1 MKKQLMGGDTDFDR
15 VLPEYGRKK
24 LLMYA
29 DSFRDL
35 ANTFLDIQK
44 EEEAQPVGDRQEYL
58 WKRRLVENRDL
69 MADHLNEMAQ
79 IMTKVAEE
87 AYRFIH
93 MSERKVKQLAH
104 ALKEEDVLLKEVY
117 LLEKENGHK
126 EIYLIMRSGKGTSPA
141 VDEVGNLLSVLLN
154 LRLVPS
160 KSSSIFVGKE
170 WGNYQY
176 IEEPG
181 FHVLTGVAKAVK
193 ETERMSGDNY
203 SFLEVREGTLTAV
216 LSDGMGSG
224 EKACKD
230 SEFVIDF
237 MEKFLEAGFGK
248 ETAVQMINGALI
260 AGGESQNMSTL
271 DLCQMDLYT
280 GVCEFIKI
288 GSAPSYINFR
298 RIFQCN
304 LPQHFREHLLP
315 DSLRQSIQYPIGQ
328 HNNIIPVYQTPFY
341 RFHIYF
347 IKHSQRKVSC
357 GYLLHLSGGADS
369 VCLFLMLCEL
379 AEEIDFHLA
388 VVHVNHKI
396 RPEAAADA
404 AYVEELCKSRNIP
417 FILEEKDVK
426 EYAREKHLSE
436 EEAGREVRY
445 QAFEEALG
453 KYGSCSGEKEGQG
466 RIAVAHNANDRAE
479 TMLFHLFRGTGLTGA
494 GGIRAVRGHIV
505 RPLLCLR
512 REEIEEYLGKK
523 GVFFCIDRTNL
534 EDTYTRNRI
543 RNHILPFAEKEI
555 CAGAI
560 FQAFHM
566 RRSNIPSSLRKPL
579 QTLKKYLFS
588 YKRLFFPE
596 FFRIQYDLFPA
607 LPDDTV
613 PARLLRLSADIGIRL
628 QKQVARTAHMAD
640 GTLNVWRG
648 LRREDGI
655 LLLRIW
661 KAWKICWEKRKASRS
676 LCLVGSGQKRNAG
689 IWRCTA
695 RENRMG
701 VEGVF
706 LFRKFGSNGGIC
718 RGNRRNLTFLVWEGW
733 NLLFFTRKK
742 FPFFII
748 NRKLFPKRHIR
759 NGWIMIE

>member
-230 SEFVIDF
+230 SEFVIDY

-288 GSAPSYINFR
+288 GSAPSYIKRENLVEQISAR
-298 RIFQCN
+298 N
-304 LPQHFREHLLP
+304 LPL
-315 DSLRQSIQYPIGQ
+315 G
-328 HNNIIPVYQTPFY
+328 VFY
-341 RFHIYF
+341 
-347 IKHSQRKVSC
+347 
-357 GYLLHLSGGADS
+357 
-369 VCLFLMLCEL
+369 
-379 AEEIDFHLA
+379 EIDMETVKRRLVDGDYIIMLSDGILDA
-388 VVHVNHKI
+388 LSQGI
-396 RPEAAADA
+396 GEEMLPEM
-404 AYVEELCKSRNIP
+404 
-417 FILEEKDVK
+417 
-426 EYAREKHLSE
+426 
-436 EEAGREVRY
+436 
-445 QAFEEALG
+445 LG
-453 KYGSCSGEKEGQG
+453 K
-466 RIAVAHNANDRAE
+466 IALKNPAE
-479 TMLFHLFRGTGLTGA
+479 IA
-494 GGIRAVRGHIV
+494 
-505 RPLLCLR
+505 
-512 REEIEEYLGKK
+512 
-523 GVFFCIDRTNL
+523 
-534 EDTYTRNRI
+534 
-543 RNHILPFAEKEI
+543 NHILNFCLHQSK
-555 CAGAI
+555 G
-560 FQAFHM
+560 
-566 RRSNIPSSLRKPL
+566 RVR
-579 QTLKKYLFS
+579 
-588 YKRLFFPE
+588 
-596 FFRIQYDLFPA
+596 
-607 LPDDTV
+607 DDMTV
-613 PARLLRLSADIGIRL
+613 M
-628 QKQVARTAHMAD
+628 VT
-640 GTLNVWRG
+640 
-648 LRREDGI
+648 
-655 LLLRIW
+655 
-661 KAWKICWEKRKASRS
+661 
-676 LCLVGSGQKRNAG
+676 G
-689 IWRCTA
+689 IW
-695 RENRMG
+695 EN
-701 VEGVF
+701 
-706 LFRKFGSNGGIC
+706 L
-718 RGNRRNLTFLVWEGW
+718 
-733 NLLFFTRKK
+733 
-742 FPFFII
+742 
-748 NRKLFPKRHIR
+748 
-759 NGWIMIE
+759 

>member
-160 KSSSIFVGKE
+160 KSSSIFVGNE

-288 GSAPSYINFR
+288 GSAPSYIKRENLVEQISAR
-298 RIFQCN
+298 N
-304 LPQHFREHLLP
+304 LPL
-315 DSLRQSIQYPIGQ
+315 G
-328 HNNIIPVYQTPFY
+328 VFY
-341 RFHIYF
+341 
-347 IKHSQRKVSC
+347 
-357 GYLLHLSGGADS
+357 
-369 VCLFLMLCEL
+369 
-379 AEEIDFHLA
+379 EIDMETVKRRLVDGDYVIMLSDGILDA
-388 VVHVNHKI
+388 LSQGI
-396 RPEAAADA
+396 GEEMLPEM
-404 AYVEELCKSRNIP
+404 
-417 FILEEKDVK
+417 
-426 EYAREKHLSE
+426 
-436 EEAGREVRY
+436 
-445 QAFEEALG
+445 LG
-453 KYGSCSGEKEGQG
+453 K
-466 RIAVAHNANDRAE
+466 IALKNPAE
-479 TMLFHLFRGTGLTGA
+479 IA
-494 GGIRAVRGHIV
+494 
-505 RPLLCLR
+505 
-512 REEIEEYLGKK
+512 
-523 GVFFCIDRTNL
+523 
-534 EDTYTRNRI
+534 
-543 RNHILPFAEKEI
+543 NHILNFCLHQSK
-555 CAGAI
+555 G
-560 FQAFHM
+560 
-566 RRSNIPSSLRKPL
+566 RVR
-579 QTLKKYLFS
+579 
-588 YKRLFFPE
+588 
-596 FFRIQYDLFPA
+596 
-607 LPDDTV
+607 DDMTV
-613 PARLLRLSADIGIRL
+613 M
-628 QKQVARTAHMAD
+628 VT
-640 GTLNVWRG
+640 
-648 LRREDGI
+648 
-655 LLLRIW
+655 
-661 KAWKICWEKRKASRS
+661 
-676 LCLVGSGQKRNAG
+676 G
-689 IWRCTA
+689 IW
-695 RENRMG
+695 EN
-701 VEGVF
+701 
-706 LFRKFGSNGGIC
+706 L
-718 RGNRRNLTFLVWEGW
+718 
-733 NLLFFTRKK
+733 
-742 FPFFII
+742 
-748 NRKLFPKRHIR
+748 
-759 NGWIMIE
+759 